1 MIRMSVVLDCTDAA
15 ALEAFWVAA
24 LGYERVAADEQFVG
38 LRDPGGRLPTL
49 VLQQVPERKVV
60 KNRMHL
66 DIFADDFDER
76 LARMQELGATTV
88 TPEHRESDGMR
99 LVVLADPEGNEF
111 CLLDPT
117 TGGHAGDSAST
128 TS

>member
-1 MIRMSVVLDCTDAA
+1 MIRMSVVLDCTDLVS
-15 ALEAFWVAA
+15 LEAFWAAA
-24 LGYERVAADEQFVG
+24 LGYERAAADEQFVG

-66 DIFADDFDER
+66 DIFTDTFDDHLVRFE
-76 LARMQELGATTV
+76 ELGATIV
-88 TPEHRESDGMR
+88 RPEHRESDGMR

-111 CLLDPT
+111 CLLDLR
-117 TGGHAGDSAST
+117 
-128 TS
+128 

>member
-1 MIRMSVVLDCTDAA
+1 MIRISVVLDCADVSTM
-15 ALEAFWVAA
+15 EAFWVGA
-24 LGYERVAADEQFVG
+24 LGYERAASDGPFVG

-49 VLQQVPERKVV
+49 VLQQVPERKTV

-66 DIFADDFDER
+66 DIFSDEFDAHFTR
-76 LARMQELGATTV
+76 LTELGATIV

-111 CLLDPT
+111 CLLDLERP
-117 TGGHAGDSAST
+117 DDAS
-128 TS
+128 

>member
-1 MIRMSVVLDCTDAA
+1 MIRISVVLDCTDAA
-15 ALEAFWVAA
+15 TMEAFWVAA
-24 LGYERVAADEQFVG
+24 LGYERVASDGQFTG

-49 VLQQVPERKVV
+49 VLQEVAERKVV

-66 DIFADDFDER
+66 DIFTDDFDEH
-76 LARMQELGATTV
+76 LVGLKELGATVV

-111 CLLDPT
+111 CLLAP
-117 TGGHAGDSAST
+117 ANADSAGG
-128 TS
+128 

>member
-1 MIRMSVVLDCTDAA
+1 MIRISVVLDCTDAVTM
-15 ALEAFWVAA
+15 EAFWVAA
-24 LGYERVAADEQFVG
+24 LGYERVASDGQFVG

-49 VLQQVPERKVV
+49 VLQQVPDRKIV

-66 DIFADDFDER
+66 DIFTDGFDEYLVR
-76 LARMQELGATTV
+76 LEELGATVV

-111 CLLDPT
+111 CLLD
-117 TGGHAGDSAST
+117 SAKAESVLD
-128 TS
+128 

>member
-1 MIRMSVVLDCTDAA
+1 MVRMSVVLDCTDPVT
-15 ALEAFWVAA
+15 LEAFWSAA
-24 LGYERVAADEQFVG
+24 LGYERVASDGQFVG

-49 VLQQVPERKVV
+49 VLQQVPEPKVV

-66 DIFADDFDER
+66 DIFTDDLDEHLVR
-76 LARMQELGATTV
+76 FEELGARVV

-111 CLLDPT
+111 CLLSQ
-117 TGGHAGDSAST
+117 G
-128 TS
+128 